1 MEVVY
6 RIYDNILA
14 SGVEAIFAFSLVLL
28 QKNENVLL
36 DLRFDEILQFLNN
49 KLFNVYQVCP
59 SSELWCAL
67 LSKIQFRHPIP
78 HLL

>member
-49 KLFNVYQVCP
+49 KLFNVYQVHDVQ
-59 SSELWCAL
+59 LNYT
-67 LSKIQFRHPIP
+67 IF
-78 HLL
+78 

>member
-49 KLFNVYQVCP
+49 KLFNVYQVCL
-59 SSELWCAL
+59 SFELLCAL
-67 LSKIQFRHPIP
+67 LSKISFRHPTP
-78 HLL
+78 HPL